1 MAKNSKNVEVQEN
14 EVDVAMS
21 KSEQFLADKG
31 NQKNIMWAIVAVLVV
46 VAAIWGWN
54 VMSDSK
60 NTSAQ
65 DAIWESELL
74 FDQGQYQQALEGFE
88 AVIDQ
93 YGSTKAGNMAKAYA
107 GLCQKN
113 LSNYDE
119 AIALLKDYSG
129 NDNVV
134 APAILAALGDCYV
147 NKEGATEADY
157 KKAAEIFEKAAK
169 AADNAQY
176 SPLFLKKAGIAYEA
190 ANDKVNAR
198 EAYEA
203 IKNNWAETAI
213 AMQIDKYIERVK

>member
-1 MAKNSKNVEVQEN
+1 MAKNPKNVEVQEN

-21 KSEQFLADKG
+21 KSEQFLADKN
-31 NQKNIMWAIVAVLVV
+31 NQKNILMAIAGVIVV

-54 VMSDSK
+54 LYSNSK
-60 NTSAQ
+60 NTDAQ

-74 FDQGQYQQALEGFE
+74 FDQGQYEQALEGFE
-88 AVIDQ
+88 AVISE

-119 AIALLKDYSG
+119 AIKLLSDYSG

-134 APAILAALGDCYV
+134 APAILSALGDCYV
-147 NKEGATEADY
+147 NKEDPDNKKGAET
-157 KKAAEIFEKAAK
+157 FEKAAK

-176 SPLFLKKAGIAYEA
+176 SPLYLKKAGLAYEA
-190 ANDKVNAR
+190 AGDNASALK
-198 EAYEA
+198 AYEA
-203 IKNNWAETAI
+203 IKNNWAETA
-213 AMQIDKYIERVK
+213 AAQTIDKYIERVK